1 MGGVGTFCCRLQRN
15 CLQLQ
20 KASLSPFHPLQVL
33 CPAALQLL
41 CFHSQHWALE
51 CLIFTEF
58 QSFSF
63 LALQD
68 LIYPVQF
75 RPKTGG
81 YGHDA
86 TEGMAHVE
94 KKYKKEPIC
103 HSQIFVV
110 FQVQVFLIRKST
122 EGIFGMAVLPLAAFH
137 PPLVCEL
144 LNPRFAAG
152 ARHRGGR
159 FLPGTIQGGL
169 FANNYPVAGVRIFLP
184 PLAGNKLIC
193 ICELASSCICKQGNA
208 TKSRWT
214 PGGG

>member
-1 MGGVGTFCCRLQRN
+1 M
-15 CLQLQ
+15 
-20 KASLSPFHPLQVL
+20 
-33 CPAALQLL
+33 
-41 CFHSQHWALE
+41 
-51 CLIFTEF
+51 
-58 QSFSF
+58 
-63 LALQD
+63 QD
-68 LIYPVQF
+68 LIYSVQF

-94 KKYKKEPIC
+94 KISKK
-103 HSQIFVV
+103 SQFVTHKIKV
-110 FQVQVFLIRKST
+110 FFIRKST
-122 EGIFGMAVLPLAAFH
+122 EGIFGVAVLPLAAFR

-214 PGGG
+214 LGGG